1 MTILRNWAIAA
12 MVVAAC
18 VFGFLPSAN
27 AGTLPDIS
35 GRWYAQGDHS
45 KPCHITQSGS
55 NLTLTN
61 EVSSRAT
68 GEFTDPST
76 ISTSWPTISGMNT
89 ISRYHYVGHISHNLM
104 TIHWSNGT
112 FWTR

>member
-1 MTILRNWAIAA
+1 MNALRSYAIAT
-12 MVVAAC
+12 MMVAAY
-18 VFGFLPSAN
+18 VFGIATSAN

-35 GRWYAQGDHS
+35 GRWYAQGEHS
-45 KPCHITQSGS
+45 KPCHIAQSGS
-55 NLTLTN
+55 NVTLTN
-61 EVSSRAT
+61 EAGSRAT

-76 ISTSWPTISGMNT
+76 LSTSWPTIPGMNT
-89 ISRYHYVGHISHNLM
+89 ISRYHYVGHISHDLT